1 MNPWFAKVAILVATV
16 AMVAI
21 RAPHGRLSRTI
32 KVIESRKGS
41 LEIFLLAV
49 ASIAFLIP
57 ILWIATP
64 WFAFADYRLY
74 LKPLLTGSLL
84 LALGLWLFYRSHSDL
99 GTNWSVT
106 LEIREAHGLVTD
118 GVYRRVRHPMY
129 AALLLYGLGQ
139 AIVVPNWVA
148 GPVYA
153 VAMVLICAFRL
164 GREEALMREHF
175 KSAYDA
181 YASRTKR
188 LIPGVW

>member
-1 MNPWFAKVAILVATV
+1 MNPWFAKVASLVATV

-32 KVIESRKGS
+32 RVVESRKGS

-57 ILWIATP
+57 IFVISTTWV
-64 WFAFADYRLY
+64 AFADYRLY
-74 LKPLLTGSLL
+74 LAPFLAGSFL

-118 GVYRRVRHPMY
+118 GVYGRVRHPIY
-129 AALLLYGLGQ
+129 VALLLYVLGQ
-139 AIVVPNWVA
+139 VMLFPHWVA
-148 GPVYA
+148 GPAFA
-153 VAMVLICAFRL
+153 VAMVLLCAFRL
-164 GREEALMREHF
+164 GPEEALMREHF

>member
-21 RAPHGRLSRTI
+21 RAPHGRLSRKI
-32 KVIESRKGS
+32 RVVESRKGS

-49 ASIAFLIP
+49 AWIAFLIP

-74 LKPLLTGSLL
+74 LASFLAGSLL

-99 GTNWSVT
+99 GANWSVT

-118 GVYRRVRHPMY
+118 GVTG
-129 AALLLYGLGQ
+129 AF
-139 AIVVPNWVA
+139 AIPCT
-148 GPVYA
+148 PH
-153 VAMVLICAFRL
+153 CCSTD
-164 GREEALMREHF
+164 
-175 KSAYDA
+175 SA
-181 YASRTKR
+181 R
-188 LIPGVW
+188 

>member
-32 KVIESRKGS
+32 RVVESRKGS

-49 ASIAFLIP
+49 ASIAFL
-57 ILWIATP
+57 
-64 WFAFADYRLY
+64 
-74 LKPLLTGSLL
+74 
-84 LALGLWLFYRSHSDL
+84 
-99 GTNWSVT
+99 
-106 LEIREAHGLVTD
+106 
-118 GVYRRVRHPMY
+118 
-129 AALLLYGLGQ
+129 
-139 AIVVPNWVA
+139 VPNWVA

-153 VAMVLICAFRL
+153 VPMVLLCAFRL
-164 GREEALMREHF
+164 GPEEALMREHF

>member
-32 KVIESRKGS
+32 KVVESRKGS

-49 ASIAFLIP
+49 AWIAFLIP

-74 LKPLLTGSLL
+74 LAPFLAGSLL

-118 GVYRRVRHPMY
+118 GVYGRVRHPMY
-129 AALLLYGLGQ
+129 VALLLYGLGQ
-139 AIVVPNWVA
+139 ALVVPNWVV
-148 GPVYA
+148 GPAYA
-153 VAMVLICAFRL
+153 VAMVLLCAFRL
-164 GREEALMREHF
+164 GPEEALMREHF

>member
-32 KVIESRKGS
+32 RVVESRKGS

-49 ASIAFLIP
+49 AWIAFLIP

-74 LKPLLTGSLL
+74 LAPFLAGSLL

-106 LEIREAHGLVTD
+106 LEIREAHWLVP
-118 GVYRRVRHPMY
+118 VVAYRRGHHP
-129 AALLLYGLGQ
+129 
-139 AIVVPNWVA
+139 
-148 GPVYA
+148 
-153 VAMVLICAFRL
+153 
-164 GREEALMREHF
+164 
-175 KSAYDA
+175 
-181 YASRTKR
+181 
-188 LIPGVW
+188 